1 MKQAPK
7 ERKGSKAVAAAGEK
21 LPAARMSKPGKPK
34 PGEPMSQA
42 GTGKD
47 KPGKD
52 GRGKDKPGKSGAA
65 ALVGVGKAGQDKPA
79 DLASYPVEHA
89 RKDKLV
95 RDSFTL
101 PREDFDLIDVLKDR
115 ALDFKRPTK
124 KSELLRAGLQLL
136 AGLDQAALRAA
147 LEALRPLKAGR
158 PRGKS

>member
-1 MKQAPK
+1 MKQARK
-7 ERKGSKAVAAAGEK
+7 GRKGSKAAAAGAEK
-21 LPAARMSKPGKPK
+21 VPATRMSKPGKSK
-34 PGEPMSQA
+34 PGKSKPGKPTPNA
-42 GTGKD
+42 GKGKD
-47 KPGKD
+47 KPGQS
-52 GRGKDKPGKSGAA
+52 RAA
-65 ALVGVGKAGQDKPA
+65 ALVGAAEAGKDKLAGLVPNHP
-79 DLASYPVEHA
+79 LEHA

-147 LEALRPLKAGR
+147 LDALRPLKAGR
-158 PRGKS
+158 PRNKP